1 MADFD
6 TLLRMEQAKLEKSSK
21 IEAPYW
27 LAPIA
32 EAITNIPIQRQKV
45 RMYRKNDLNDQAASL
60 ENLAKLVTDENS
72 LNNFLKVSKNISN
85 EMRELPELT
94 AQANVIEQ
102 FTANMSSDYDSYSTE
117 MERGSKIIDAP
128 NFLDT
133 QAEFLDLGN
142 SIKGL
147 TLEDGKTPKYEG
159 TLDYLVKEND
169 KLNSII
175 GRIDSASKATQFR
188 YNKNSKY
195 TDQEIKEKLMSHQKR
210 LGVAVQ
216 TAIGNGEITPEEA
229 EFIML
234 GDIETYK
241 EAKKERVRTLNSQYK
256 AMDSSQ
262 KTIASQLQ
270 RLGLK
275 GISDDDASGLAR
287 TFMLELRQ
295 NEGAEQ
301 VIDTELDGLTI
312 DQMIFDLEK
321 KNKEIAMAKSRTM
334 SSYEAWEGRPM
345 FDAPKATKSETGNL
359 LQNIMIDDGKDINKP
374 LKNLSPEEAKAKA
387 ASYDLDE
394 KQKWGADPTPVS
406 YRDKWE
412 EGGHYSDQ
420 AWNPLYAIDGVY
432 QYPELF
438 EKKKQ
443 KTTKLTYDPAMGD
456 TKVARNK
463 ERVKKYKISPQ
474 QLGELEEAWSET
486 NKGETFDQFLDDI
499 FRLSDASLDSMWKDM
514 KVDQKSEYRTLHNFK
529 ESMKPKE

>member
-6 TLLRMEQAKLEKSSK
+6 RLLAMEQAKLEKSSK

-27 LAPIA
+27 LEPLAS
-32 EAITNIPIQRQKV
+32 AIQNIPIQREKV

-94 AQANVIEQ
+94 AQANAIEQ

-195 TDQEIKEKLMSHQKR
+195 TDQEIKEKLMSYQKR

-234 GDIETYK
+234 GDVKTYK
-241 EAKKERVRTLNSQYK
+241 ESKKNKVDLLKSQYRIIDR
-256 AMDSSQ
+256 AQSTLS
-262 KTIASQLQ
+262 TQLQ
-270 RLGLK
+270 RLQLK
-275 GISDDDASGLAR
+275 GIKDSDAPDLAR
-287 TFMLELRQ
+287 LFTTEFNAQGSEEVM
-295 NEGAEQ
+295 
-301 VIDTELDGLTI
+301 DTELDGLTI
-312 DQMIFDLEK
+312 DQMIKDLKEK
-321 KNKEIAMAKSRTM
+321 YKNLNIAKDRTM
-334 SSYEAWEGRPM
+334 SSYNAWEGRPM

-359 LQNIMIDDGKDINKP
+359 LQNIMVDDGNNINDP

-387 ASYDLDE
+387 ASVDLDVKENAWGTSPLSSYREDYE
-394 KQKWGADPTPVS
+394 KGSMSADPN
-406 YRDKWE
+406 
-412 EGGHYSDQ
+412 
-420 AWNPLYAIDGVY
+420 NPLYAIDGVY

-486 NKGETFDQFLDDI
+486 NKGETFDQFLDNI

-514 KVDQKSEYRTLHNFK
+514 KVDQKSEYRTLHNYK